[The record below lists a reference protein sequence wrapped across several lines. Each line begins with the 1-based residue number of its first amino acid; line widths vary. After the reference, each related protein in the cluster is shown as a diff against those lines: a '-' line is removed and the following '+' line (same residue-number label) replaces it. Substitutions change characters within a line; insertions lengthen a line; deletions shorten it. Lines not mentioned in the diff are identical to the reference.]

1 MLKLAIVGTGI
12 IVNSHLSAISQLDDV
27 ELVALCDVNEEKA
40 KAFSEK
46 CGVPY
51 VLDYKELPE
60 KFDFDAVILNLPH
73 GLHCSAAEFFLDAGK
88 HVLVEKPMANT
99 VEECDRMMAAAK
111 RNGKKLAIAH
121 IQRYLSAIQ
130 QAKEIY
136 ESGELG
142 KLCMYTEER
151 CENYFYEGR
160 PKWFLSKKTAGGGI
174 AMNFAAHALDKILTV
189 MGDAKVISVDGA
201 CGNLTRDFDV
211 EGHSQIFAKFDNGVS
226 ACITLNGY
234 AHTHYNVY
242 FHFTNGALRI
252 VGGKLEIN
260 RGDGK
265 GFVALPEKT
274 GLLGFAQEIDDFHKY
289 IKGEPSN
296 IPDGEYSRQIIDII
310 QTAYTK
316 A

>member
-12 IVNSHLSAISQLDDV
+12 IVNSHLSAINQLDDV

-40 KAFSEK
+40 KAFSEQ

-99 VEECDRMMAAAK
+99 VEECDKMMAAAK
-111 RNGKKLAIAH
+111 RNDKKLAIAH
-121 IQRYLSAIQ
+121 IQRYIPAIQ

-136 ESGELG
+136 DSGELG

-151 CENYFYEGR
+151 CENYFHEGR

-201 CGNLTRDFDV
+201 CGNFTRDFDV
-211 EGHSQIFAKFDNGVS
+211 EGHSQIFAKFDNGAS

-242 FHFTNGALRI
+242 FHFTKGALRI

-260 RGDGK
+260 RCDGN
-265 GFVALPEKT
+265 GFVALPAKT
-274 GLLGFAQEIDDFHKY
+274 GLVGFAQEIDAFHRY
-289 IKGEPSN
+289 IKGEPTD